1 MKHESQSNWQQL
13 GSLANGILRSVEEK
27 RQKQIEFFAAENPAL
42 QYPPAAESRVQPDL
56 PLVHDGKPLARPR
69 SGRYSA

>member
-1 MKHESQSNWQQL
+1 VKHESQSNWQQL
-13 GSLANGILRSVEEK
+13 GSLANGVLRSIEEK

-42 QYPPAAESRVQPDL
+42 HTPPAESRVQLDL
-56 PLVHDGKPLARPR
+56 PLFHNGAPLAGLR

>member
-1 MKHESQSNWQQL
+1 VKHESQSNWQQL
-13 GSLANGILRSVEEK
+13 GSLANGVLRSIEEK

-42 QYPPAAESRVQPDL
+42 QAPPAESRVQLDL
-56 PLVHDGKPLARPR
+56 PLFHDGQPRAGLR